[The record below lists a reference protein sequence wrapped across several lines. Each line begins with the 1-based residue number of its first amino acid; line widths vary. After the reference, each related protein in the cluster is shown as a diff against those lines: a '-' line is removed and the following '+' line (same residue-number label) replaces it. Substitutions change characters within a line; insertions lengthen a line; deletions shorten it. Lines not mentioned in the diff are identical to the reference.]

1 METVED
7 VLEHYGVKGM
17 RWGVR
22 RTQAQIDAASADAQR
37 KTSLQDT
44 VKRNAGST
52 DPLSNAD
59 LKALNERLNLEQN
72 YRQLV
77 GKENAARP
85 KPPLQK
91 GAQFVTKNVG
101 QMLGQSVKNVGTAII
116 TNQIASA
123 LPEGLVKPQQKKKD
137 S

>member
-22 RTQAQIDAASADAQR
+22 RTQAQLDAASADAQ
-37 KTSLQDT
+37 KKKSLQDT

-77 GKENAARP
+77 GKEKAAQP
-85 KPPLQK
+85 TPPIKK

-101 QMLGQSVKNVGTAII
+101 QMLGQSVKNIGTAII
-116 TNQIASA
+116 TNQIATA
-123 LPEGLVKPQQKKKD
+123 LPEGLVKPQRKEKD